1 MAMTDDTFEMASRR
15 AAGPVAARARFDRRR
30 GRVVVTLTSG
40 LELAFRPEQ
49 AQGLQH
55 ATPAQLAEIEI
66 TPSGQGLHFPQ
77 LDADLFLPALLEGF
91 FGSRQWSAAELGRRG
106 GKRSS
111 AAKAAAARSNGQRGG
126 RPRRA
131 AG

>member
-1 MAMTDDTFEMASRR
+1 
-15 AAGPVAARARFDRRR
+15 
-30 GRVVVTLTSG
+30 
-40 LELAFRPEQ
+40 
-49 AQGLQH
+49 QGLQH